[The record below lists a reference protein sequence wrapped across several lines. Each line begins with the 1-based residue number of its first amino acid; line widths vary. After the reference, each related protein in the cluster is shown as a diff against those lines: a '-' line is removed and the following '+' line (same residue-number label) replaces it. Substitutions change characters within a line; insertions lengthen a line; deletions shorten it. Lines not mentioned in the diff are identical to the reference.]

1 MTSITRQSPSY
12 FNLCLLTAK
21 KINVE
26 AGKTERSLRHLV
38 LLCNTYDAQ
47 TLHLLD
53 NHDRQKRK
61 PDEELSA
68 YELYSSPNVEVSVT
82 ECSALSESSDEDEN
96 DVELWSE
103 TESDS
108 KVELAPNDCYTP
120 MPLSFKICYAQ
131 AVQCNQPQDF
141 EKLCCCRN
149 QSLLVRIETFDRTGR
164 LTTAPQGNESVEFC
178 YT

>member
-1 MTSITRQSPSY
+1 M
-12 FNLCLLTAK
+12 LTAK

-26 AGKTERSLRHLV
+26 AGKTERNLRHLV

-96 DVELWSE
+96 E
-103 TESDS
+103 T
-108 KVELAPNDCYTP
+108 
-120 MPLSFKICYAQ
+120 
-131 AVQCNQPQDF
+131 
-141 EKLCCCRN
+141 
-149 QSLLVRIETFDRTGR
+149 
-164 LTTAPQGNESVEFC
+164 
-178 YT
+178 